1 MYIYMCIVYPSM
13 QYLIQNINLNLISQI
28 QCDSILL
35 LHKMSRSSL
44 DIKNSLSVKHF
55 ISV

>member
-1 MYIYMCIVYPSM
+1 MCIVYPSM
-13 QYLIQNINLNLISQI
+13 QYLIQNIDLNLISQI

-35 LHKMSRSSL
+35 LHKMSRPPL